1 MEQLE
6 VWTSDEIRKEEVR
19 GVFAIGAMA
28 ALIALRYTPLGQEP
42 IEIPSFLEATL
53 RWFGL
58 GFPQMPT
65 LSLAN
70 LADATLPYWLGYV
83 LIACVSLMDDFIP
96 RNRFI
101 QILAYGAKLASRFSY
116 GLAVLA
122 TCTYGILIFW
132 KAAVFGFILWIVVLA
147 VLLGIIAFLRLRRR
161 LKH

>member
-1 MEQLE
+1 LEQHE
-6 VWTSDEIRKEEVR
+6 VWTSEEIRKEEVR

-28 ALIALRYTPLGQEP
+28 ALIALRYTPVAQEP
-42 IEIPSFLEATL
+42 IETPGLLEAML
-53 RWFGL
+53 RWFGFGL
-58 GFPQMPT
+58 PQIAT
-65 LSLAN
+65 LTLAN

-101 QILAYGAKLASRFSY
+101 HMLAYGAKLLSRWTY
-116 GLAVLA
+116 ALAILA
-122 TCTYGILIFW
+122 TCTYGILILW
-132 KAAVFGFILWIVVLA
+132 KTAVFGFVVWMVVFA